1 MLLRRA
7 ARWCGLETALGLV
20 GPDVRRART
29 RLSRRSIIA
38 LSVPCGMMIAVNSK
52 ELIDVWQ
59 RLLADPHKS
68 WVLFE
73 HGTCVVL
80 TAPEGEPADQ
90 ATALLKQFGPARA
103 GSSAG
108 DFGVIDLEDIEG
120 WVVTGHHNDVL
131 TYVGPDEPQD
141 QSEIAVG
148 LYGRAKR
155 HRDGTELHVVHV
167 EDKRGSADPA

>member
-1 MLLRRA
+1 MMTTVNT
-7 ARWCGLETALGLV
+7 ETLTA
-20 GPDVRRART
+20 
-29 RLSRRSIIA
+29 
-38 LSVPCGMMIAVNSK
+38 
-52 ELIDVWQ
+52 VWQ

-80 TAPEGEPADQ
+80 TAPDGELAEQ
-90 ATALLKQFGPARA
+90 ATEILRKFGPAHA

-108 DFGVIDLEDIEG
+108 DFGVIDPENAEG
-120 WVVTGHHNDVL
+120 WVVTGHHDDVL

-141 QSEIAVG
+141 RSEISVG
-148 LYGRAKR
+148 LLGRAKR

-167 EDKRGSADPA
+167 EDGRGSADPA

>member
-1 MLLRRA
+1 
-7 ARWCGLETALGLV
+7 
-20 GPDVRRART
+20 
-29 RLSRRSIIA
+29 
-38 LSVPCGMMIAVNSK
+38 MMAAVNT
-52 ELIDVWQ
+52 EILIEVWQ

-80 TAPEGEPADQ
+80 TAPDGELAEQ
-90 ATALLKQFGPARA
+90 ATEILKEFGPAHA

-108 DFGVIDLEDIEG
+108 DFGVIDLKDAEG

-131 TYVGPDEPQD
+131 TYVGPDEPHD
-141 QSEIAVG
+141 RSEIAVG
-148 LYGRAKR
+148 LFGRSKR
-155 HRDGTELHVVHV
+155 HRDGTELLVVHV

>member
-1 MLLRRA
+1 ML
-7 ARWCGLETALGLV
+7 
-20 GPDVRRART
+20 
-29 RLSRRSIIA
+29 
-38 LSVPCGMMIAVNSK
+38 CGMMSAVNT
-52 ELIDVWQ
+52 EILMDVWQ

-80 TAPEGEPADQ
+80 MAPDGELAEQ
-90 ATALLKQFGPARA
+90 ATAILREFGPVHA

-108 DFGVIDLEDIEG
+108 DFGVIDLEDAEG

-131 TYVGPDEPQD
+131 TYVGPDEAVD
-141 QSEIAVG
+141 QSEITVG
-148 LYGRAKR
+148 LFGRSKR

-167 EDKRGSADPA
+167 EDRRGAADPA